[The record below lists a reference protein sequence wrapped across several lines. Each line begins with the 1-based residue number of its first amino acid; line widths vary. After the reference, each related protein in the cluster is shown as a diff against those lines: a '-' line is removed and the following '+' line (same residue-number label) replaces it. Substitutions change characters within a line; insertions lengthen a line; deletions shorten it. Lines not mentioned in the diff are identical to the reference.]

1 MIRRWVVGGREAG
14 SVSIEVVIL
23 APVLMLLILG
33 IVFGGRY
40 ALAQQAVQTAA
51 SDAARSASIAR
62 SAGEA
67 GGAAAGAA
75 AASLANQDLSC
86 ASQSVNVD
94 TGAFAAP
101 PGTPG
106 QVSATVTCVVNMSD
120 LAFPGIPGN
129 QTLTSTMTSPLD
141 TYRSRDLGF
150 GISEGFRG
158 GNLR

>member
-1 MIRRWVVGGREAG
+1 MTRTWGVNAREAG

-23 APVLMLLILG
+23 APVLMLFILG

-40 ALAQQAVQTAA
+40 ALAQQGVQTAA
-51 SDAARSASIAR
+51 ADAARSASIAR

-67 GGAAAGAA
+67 GDAAASAA
-75 AASLANQDLSC
+75 ASSLANQNLSC
-86 ASQSVNVD
+86 ASQSVNID

-106 QVSATVTCVVNMSD
+106 TVSATVTCVVDMSD

-141 TYRSRDLGF
+141 TYRSRNG
-150 GISEGFRG
+150 
-158 GNLR
+158 